1 MNEGLKKKML
11 RDKIFSVFLAGLGPW
26 LLVGT
31 FFCCYSVFKT
41 LYVIDEITDQNLNNK
56 KVVLSQTASNRDKEN
71 LSQPGEIAAPQAP
84 SERVE
89 KALLSVDTVAAV
101 GAKPIIDKNKISQQI
116 PFSREQVQPV
126 LEQTTGKK
134 ESPETAIANHN
145 LNTSAENYSTDKI
158 STFNDNTSENYRIVR
173 AAELYQQIIEN
184 QQQKKEEKVG
194 QTPSRNSNNSVENLE
209 EAAMN
214 SGADN
219 YDKVVILQLE
229 IERLKERIESG
240 LSDSDYDY
248 YMQLESPVFVLQDN
262 ERLEAYQKI
271 LDEMLLDHDATVTKN
286 YFWQKPSFSTHRF
299 PDILF
304 IP

>member
-1 MNEGLKKKML
+1 MNESLIKKML
-11 RDKIFSVFLAGLGPW
+11 RDKFFSVFLTGLGLA

-31 FFCCYSVFKT
+31 FFWCYSVLKT

-89 KALLSVDTVAAV
+89 KALLAVDTVSAV

-126 LEQTTGKK
+126 LEQAAGKK
-134 ESPETAIANHN
+134 ELPETAIANHN

-271 LDEMLLDHDATVTKN
+271 LDEMLLDMT
-286 YFWQKPSFSTHRF
+286 QQ
-299 PDILF
+299 
-304 IP
+304 

>member
-1 MNEGLKKKML
+1 ML
-11 RDKIFSVFLAGLGPW
+11 RDKISSVFLAGLGLA

-31 FFCCYSVFKT
+31 FFWCYSVLKT
-41 LYVIDEITDQNLNNK
+41 LFVIDELTDQNLNNK

-126 LEQTTGKK
+126 LEQAAGKK
-134 ESPETAIANHN
+134 ELPETAIANHN

-184 QQQKKEEKVG
+184 QQQKKEGKAG

-219 YDKVVILQLE
+219 YDKVVTLRLE

-240 LSDSDYDY
+240 LSDSDYNY
-248 YMQLESPVFVLQDN
+248 YMHLESPVFVIHDI

-271 LDEMLLDHDATVTKN
+271 LDKMLLDMT
-286 YFWQKPSFSTHRF
+286 QQ
-299 PDILF
+299 
-304 IP
+304 